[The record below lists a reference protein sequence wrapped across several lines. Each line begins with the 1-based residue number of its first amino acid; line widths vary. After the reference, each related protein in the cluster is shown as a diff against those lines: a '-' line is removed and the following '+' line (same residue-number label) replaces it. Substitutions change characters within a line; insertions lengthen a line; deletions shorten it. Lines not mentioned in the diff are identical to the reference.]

1 MTKRGF
7 EFMQRWISKN
17 FGPESNLDSG
27 DAPLTVALLRLRS
40 DAENEGIAW
49 HEMAEDSDDIKDAI
63 LSAMN
68 R

>member
-17 FGPESNLDSG
+17 VGPKPTSDSG
-27 DAPLTVALLRLRS
+27 DAPLTAALLRLRS

-49 HEMAEDSDDIKDAI
+49 HEMADDSDDIKDAI
-63 LSAMN
+63 LAAMK